1 MVLVANF
8 MDLVGLLFSKK
19 VHQTLETYNLAI
31 NFGDKFMNYF
41 HVENLMAQVIMIIQN
56 DQTKKFEVQFIGL
69 NDFNQI
75 NYFKE
80 KVNGFIHFDL
90 IKNLNY

>member
-19 VHQTLETYNLAI
+19 EYQTLGIYNLAI
-31 NFGDKFMNYF
+31 NFGDKFMDYY
-41 HVENLMAQVIMIIQN
+41 HIENLMAQAIMIIQN
-56 DQTKKFEVQFIGL
+56 DQTKNFEVQLIGL

-75 NYFKE
+75 NSFKE
-80 KVNGFIHFDL
+80 KIDGFIHFDL